1 MRIKDVAMTVHELRL
16 LVVLA
21 SVLAF
26 VIIAVAMVVKALR
39 KTDAPNARVGSI
51 VVGVFFFL
59 AAADCGADKVAR
71 RLTDWFVASVI
82 RMSSDDA
89 GAGDVAQGVSA
100 DVSVDAVADRRQDF
114 EVSGLAVGR
123 AFLTADVKRPVEDSG
138 TAETFDILYSHSL
151 LGEWRLFDGA
161 GGFAAGE
168 TNCHVVISCTD
179 LVECS
184 TNMPPE
190 FFVEFGRHVDNDDDG
205 IYDARES
212 RLYGTA
218 PCVWDTDGDGVDD
231 GSEIAAGTDPRNPD
245 SDEDG
250 YSDGEEM
257 IVRTDPSSW
266 NPGAAMTIRYS
277 YDDDDRLL
285 SAYAGECESVT
296 AVEFSGAGNGIRLS
310 CGVKRP

>member
-1 MRIKDVAMTVHELRL
+1 MTDVAMTSEELRL
-16 LVVLA
+16 LVTVGWLVVFIVFACVVLA
-21 SVLAF
+21 NEF
-26 VIIAVAMVVKALR
+26 R
-39 KTDAPNARVGSI
+39 KIDAPNARVGSVI
-51 VVGVFFFL
+51 VGVFFFL
-59 AAADCGADKVAR
+59 AATDCGADKVAR
-71 RLTDWFVASVI
+71 RLTDWFAAS
-82 RMSSDDA
+82 MSSVDIDDA
-89 GAGDVAQGVSA
+89 RSDGFAQSVSDDVAAEV
-100 DVSVDAVADRRQDF
+100 VADRRQDF

-151 LGEWRLFDGA
+151 LGEWQLFDGA

-250 YSDGEEM
+250 YPDGEEM
-257 IVRTDPSSW
+257 AARTNPLAW
-266 NPGAAMTIRYS
+266 NPGAGATIRYS
-277 YDDDDRLL
+277 HDDDDRLM

>member
-1 MRIKDVAMTVHELRL
+1 MTIDEVQMLVSAGWL
-16 LVVLA
+16 VVFIVFACVVLA
-21 SVLAF
+21 NKF
-26 VIIAVAMVVKALR
+26 R
-39 KTDAPNARVGSI
+39 KIDASNARVGSVI
-51 VVGVFFFL
+51 VGVFFFL
-59 AAADCGADKVAR
+59 AATDCGAEKVIR
-71 RLTDWFVASVI
+71 RLTDWFTASVSSVDI
-82 RMSSDDA
+82 DDARSGDFARSASDD
-89 GAGDVAQGVSA
+89 VAAEV
-100 DVSVDAVADRRQDF
+100 VADRRQDF
-114 EVSGLAVGR
+114 EVIGLAVGR

-151 LGEWRLFDGA
+151 LGEWQLFDGA

-184 TNMPPE
+184 TNMPTA

-205 IYDARES
+205 VYDARES
-212 RLYGTA
+212 RIYGTA
-218 PCVWDTDGDGVDD
+218 PCVWDTDGDGIDD
-231 GSEIAAGTDPRNPD
+231 GFEVTAGTDPCNPD

-257 IVRTDPSSW
+257 IARTDPSSW

-285 SAYAGECESVT
+285 SAYAGECESAT
-296 AVEFSGAGNGIRLS
+296 LVEFSRAGNGIRLS
-310 CGVKRP
+310 SGVKCP